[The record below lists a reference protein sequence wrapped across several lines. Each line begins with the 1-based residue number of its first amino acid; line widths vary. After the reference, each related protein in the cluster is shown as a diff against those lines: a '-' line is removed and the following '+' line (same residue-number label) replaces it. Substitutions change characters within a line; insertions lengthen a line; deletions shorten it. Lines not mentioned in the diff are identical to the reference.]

1 MFYRRCPKFR
11 PDHGI
16 SSPHGDLMIEILS
29 ELAGR
34 EREALLRFYVDR
46 QAERQIEVDLGL
58 SRNRLQELRQYVK
71 AAFVER
77 QASAMTQQ

>member
-1 MFYRRCPKFR
+1 
-11 PDHGI
+11 
-16 SSPHGDLMIEILS
+16 MIEILS
-29 ELAGR
+29 ELAER

-71 AAFVER
+71 AAFFER
-77 QASAMTQQ
+77 QASAMMKH